1 MARIPKPTAIKLSDG
16 TRKSEINMNEPKAIP
31 FEFSPPSHLD
41 EIGKDAFNRL
51 ARTLKEMGVLSDSD
65 RSLLGLYADTYSEYM
80 RCLEFVQRTGIMIKA
95 ANGSDKRN
103 PVQSETRAC
112 RATLMKIYVQCGLTP
127 ASRST
132 LTVEPSPSDDD
143 QMRSNDVSWETGGWN
158 PEDLLPPKCN

>member
-95 ANGSDKRN
+95 ANGTDKRN

-112 RATLMKIYVQCGLTP
+112 RATLMKIYVQCGLDHWRVHAP
-127 ASRST
+127 R
-132 LTVEPSPSDDD
+132 PHH
-143 QMRSNDVSWETGGWN
+143 Q
-158 PEDLLPPKCN
+158 